1 MASFGFAK
9 SQRITKRSDFQQ
21 VLLKG
26 KKVHT
31 KHFIVACCR
40 TNHDTMRL
48 GITVRK
54 KVGNAV
60 KRNRVKRLIREFF
73 RRNKSLFAVSSDT
86 VIIAKQG
93 AHELNYHQV
102 ATELGKYAPFE
113 P

>member
-9 SQRITKRSDFQQ
+9 SQRIKKRSDFQK
-21 VLLKG
+21 VLLRG

-31 KHFIVACCR
+31 HHFIVVCGRA
-40 TNHDTMRL
+40 NHEAIRL
-48 GITVRK
+48 GITVSK

-60 KRNRVKRLIREFF
+60 KRNRVKRLVREFF

-93 AHELNYHQV
+93 AQELNYHQV
-102 ATELGKYAPFE
+102 ATELGEYAPFE